1 MKLRKIFFS
10 GSSVLVVILFYTCL
24 NDIEHGVGGITER
37 KTQHKLTRSER
48 LKALQLQVKKLRQHS
63 INNRRK
69 LQVKRSFRELP
80 LFETQLKDEVRR
92 LRYFKS
98 KCLASGQAFRLPD
111 CIVQN
116 NLHYRKRRV
125 SRICSLQQS
134 QGHIKADRLFVMQS
148 R

>member
-1 MKLRKIFFS
+1 MKLKKIFLS
-10 GSSVLVVILFYTCL
+10 SSSVLVVILFYTCL
-24 NDIEHGVGGITER
+24 NDIEHGVGGLER

-63 INNRRK
+63 INNRKK

-80 LFETQLKDEVRR
+80 LFETQLKDEVHR
-92 LRYFKS
+92 LRHFKS
-98 KCLASGQAFRLPD
+98 KCWASGQAFRLPD

-116 NLHYRKRRV
+116 NLHYRKRRA

>member
-1 MKLRKIFFS
+1 MKLKKIFLI
-10 GSSVLVVILFYTCL
+10 GSSVLVVILFYTSL
-24 NDIEHGVGGITER
+24 NDIKHGVGGLER

-48 LKALQLQVKKLRQHS
+48 PKALKLQVKKLRQHS
-63 INNRRK
+63 INNRKK

-80 LFETQLKDEVRR
+80 LFESQLKDEVHR

-125 SRICSLQQS
+125 SQICSLQQS